1 MSTRRVASWL
11 SGAALIVAALVAG
24 AIVLTPDSVAE
35 VRLWLDAI
43 GGVAAAFAAIVVAL
57 LGFNQQRV
65 QAREALLQ
73 QASASEAAAARAAEQ
88 TRLAERERN
97 LWERRVQVY
106 LDVLRVLN
114 DVPWIGDPEPDAVD
128 AADNGYAGR
137 HADALSELD
146 VYVFAFASSGVLNA
160 FRSYLS
166 AAAGADRRDTEG
178 WFERASSWGAAWS
191 TLVDALRTDLG
202 GPAFAVTDGGRR
214 LPT

>member
-1 MSTRRVASWL
+1 MNAKRAAFWL
-11 SGAALIVAALVAG
+11 SGAALIVAAYLAG
-24 AIVLTPDSVAE
+24 AIVLAPVSAAA
-35 VRLWLDAI
+35 VRLWLDAT

-57 LGFNQQRV
+57 LGFHQQRG

-73 QASASEAAAARAAEQ
+73 QASASEAAAARAAAQ
-88 TRLAERERN
+88 ARLAERERN

-114 DVPWIGDPEPDAVD
+114 DVPWIDAPEPDAVD

-146 VYVFAFASSGVLNA
+146 VYVSAFASSGVLTA

-166 AAAGADRRDTEG
+166 AAADADRRDTDG
-178 WFERASSWGAAWS
+178 WFEQASTWGAAWS
-191 TLVDALRTDLG
+191 TLMEALRADL
-202 GPAFAVTDGGRR
+202 DGEP
-214 LPT
+214 LT